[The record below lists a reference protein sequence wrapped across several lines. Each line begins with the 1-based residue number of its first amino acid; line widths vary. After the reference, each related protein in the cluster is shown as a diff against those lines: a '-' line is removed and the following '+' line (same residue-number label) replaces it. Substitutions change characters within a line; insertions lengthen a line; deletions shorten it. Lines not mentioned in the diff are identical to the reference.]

1 MAKPDNGVTV
11 QTASSTNLPR
21 QSKESI
27 SVKNMAF
34 IPYGKIYSLVGGG
47 IRTGTKSLSITMG
60 E

>member
-1 MAKPDNGVTV
+1 MAKPDNDVIV
-11 QTASSTNLPR
+11 QTSSYTSLPR

-27 SVKNMAF
+27 SVKNMTF
-34 IPYGKIYSLVGGG
+34 SPYGKIYSLVGGG